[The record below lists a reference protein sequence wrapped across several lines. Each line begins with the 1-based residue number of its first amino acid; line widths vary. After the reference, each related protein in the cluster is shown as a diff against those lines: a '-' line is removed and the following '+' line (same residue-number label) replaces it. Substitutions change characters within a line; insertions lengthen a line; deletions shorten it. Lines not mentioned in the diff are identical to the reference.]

1 MTVEVTVEVA
11 DDAGMS
17 PARPRLTQAER
28 RESAELRLLDAALDV
43 VARRG
48 SVRMTLAE
56 VGDAA
61 GCSRGLA
68 AHHFGNKA
76 GLVHALASHIGRR
89 FHQQRERQSSAHPG
103 LAAIVDNIH
112 FYFSRKGGNWTAT
125 RALFVMMSESCMQ
138 PGTELH
144 HEMVAYNR
152 QALAWFEQHIRLG
165 VKQGEMSSNTDPAL
179 TAVILLGAMRGVM
192 QQWLLDDRIK
202 LPAVRDRLLGIV
214 AQVLQTT
221 APHHAQQNSIMKPR
235 VRRAVS

>member
-1 MTVEVTVEVA
+1 MPT
-11 DDAGMS
+11 S
-17 PARPRLTQAER
+17 RPRLTQAER

-56 VGDAA
+56 VGDTA

-76 GLVHALASHIGRR
+76 GLVHALASHVGRR
-89 FHQQRERQSSAHPG
+89 LHQRRERQSSAHPG

-125 RALFVMMSESCMQ
+125 RAMLVMMSESCME
-138 PGTELH
+138 PGTELR
-144 HEMVAYNR
+144 HEMVACNR
-152 QALAWFEQHIRLG
+152 QALAWFEQHIALG
-165 VKQGEMSSNTDPAL
+165 VKQGEMASNIDPAL

-192 QQWLLDDRIK
+192 QQCLLDDRNK
-202 LPAVRDRLLGIV
+202 LPAVRDRLLSIV
-214 AQVLQTT
+214 DQVLQTT
-221 APHHAQQNSIMKPR
+221 ASHHPGQFTGGDERST
-235 VRRAVS
+235 AVSRLSQRRW